1 MRFGYYLP
9 LDPKQMFADLLVYL
23 TANDTWYDGESTEQ
37 KIQDYMDAYDDDDV
51 IPEGVPVSHY
61 LIQQHLDA
69 VGSEET
75 VADVTTPLSEERL
88 AYLDDLEAFVVHFG
102 REVCYEAPVYVRIAY
117 YIDAAEYE
125 IMRVIADK
133 DDPQADKEPL
143 SLALYLEFCEETGT
157 EPDPELLENHPYV
170 QAHPEKYPHLSDE

>member
-9 LDPKQMFADLLVYL
+9 LEPKPMLADLLFFL
-23 TANDTWYDGESTEQ
+23 TKNDTWYEGYSTEQ
-37 KIQDYMDAYDDDDV
+37 RIQDYMDAYDEA
-51 IPEGVPVSHY
+51 PQGVPVSHY

-69 VGSEET
+69 FGSEET

-88 AYLDDLEAFVVHFG
+88 AYLDDLEAFLVHFG

-125 IMRVIADK
+125 IMRMIADK

-143 SLALYLEFCEETGT
+143 SLALYFEFCEETGT

-170 QAHPEKYPHLSDE
+170 QAHPEKYQHLSEE